1 MSKRET
7 RKQKTAHSKA
17 AGRRKSHSRRSPGQK
32 EKIWPINR
40 FYKDRLFHALFG
52 AEERKELTLELYN
65 AINHT
70 DYSNPADLKLN
81 TLEDMVYMGM
91 KNDVSFLLA
100 GDLNMFEQ
108 QSTWNPNMPVRCF
121 LYAAHALEKY
131 LNDTKK
137 APWLYTSSLVEIPTP
152 KLVVLYNGLKQTG
165 DTVLKLSDSF
175 EHSRGDL
182 EAIVHVYNIN
192 PGQELPCICRPLNDY
207 SSFVSNYRN
216 LVPSLG
222 PKTAA
227 DEALAR
233 LPTGAVK
240 NYIQSQKGEV
250 IDMLLTEYN
259 EEEVWKTIRESEAIE
274 ARKEAR
280 KEAEQ
285 EAEKKF
291 KDILAEKDH
300 ALSEKDQIIAQLKQ
314 RLAAAGR

>member
-1 MSKRET
+1 
-7 RKQKTAHSKA
+7 
-17 AGRRKSHSRRSPGQK
+17 
-32 EKIWPINR
+32 
-40 FYKDRLFHALFG
+40 
-52 AEERKELTLELYN
+52 
-65 AINHT
+65 
-70 DYSNPADLKLN
+70 
-81 TLEDMVYMGM
+81 
-91 KNDVSFLLA
+91 
-100 GDLNMFEQ
+100 
-108 QSTWNPNMPVRCF
+108 MPVRCF

-165 DTVLKLSDSF
+165 DIVLKLSDSF
-175 EHSRGDL
+175 KHSRGDL

-216 LVPSLG
+216 LVPALG
-222 PKTAA
+222 SKTAA

-280 KEAEQ
+280 KEVRKEVRKEAEQ

>member
-1 MSKRET
+1 M
-7 RKQKTAHSKA
+7 
-17 AGRRKSHSRRSPGQK
+17 
-32 EKIWPINR
+32 
-40 FYKDRLFHALFG
+40 
-52 AEERKELTLELYN
+52 
-65 AINHT
+65 
-70 DYSNPADLKLN
+70 
-81 TLEDMVYMGM
+81 
-91 KNDVSFLLA
+91 
-100 GDLNMFEQ
+100 
-108 QSTWNPNMPVRCF
+108 
-121 LYAAHALEKY
+121 
-131 LNDTKK
+131 
-137 APWLYTSSLVEIPTP
+137 
-152 KLVVLYNGLKQTG
+152 
-165 DTVLKLSDSF
+165 
-175 EHSRGDL
+175 
-182 EAIVHVYNIN
+182 YNIN

-222 PKTAA
+222 SKTAA

-280 KEAEQ
+280 KEVKKEAEQ

>member
-1 MSKRET
+1 
-7 RKQKTAHSKA
+7 
-17 AGRRKSHSRRSPGQK
+17 
-32 EKIWPINR
+32 
-40 FYKDRLFHALFG
+40 
-52 AEERKELTLELYN
+52 
-65 AINHT
+65 
-70 DYSNPADLKLN
+70 
-81 TLEDMVYMGM
+81 MV
-91 KNDVSFLLA
+91 
-100 GDLNMFEQ
+100 
-108 QSTWNPNMPVRCF
+108 
-121 LYAAHALEKY
+121 
-131 LNDTKK
+131 
-137 APWLYTSSLVEIPTP
+137 

-165 DTVLKLSDSF
+165 DTVLKLFDSF

-222 PKTAA
+222 SKTAA

-233 LPTGAVK
+233 LPAGAVK

>member
-1 MSKRET
+1 M
-7 RKQKTAHSKA
+7 
-17 AGRRKSHSRRSPGQK
+17 
-32 EKIWPINR
+32 
-40 FYKDRLFHALFG
+40 
-52 AEERKELTLELYN
+52 
-65 AINHT
+65 
-70 DYSNPADLKLN
+70 
-81 TLEDMVYMGM
+81 
-91 KNDVSFLLA
+91 
-100 GDLNMFEQ
+100 
-108 QSTWNPNMPVRCF
+108 
-121 LYAAHALEKY
+121 
-131 LNDTKK
+131 
-137 APWLYTSSLVEIPTP
+137 
-152 KLVVLYNGLKQTG
+152 
-165 DTVLKLSDSF
+165 
-175 EHSRGDL
+175 
-182 EAIVHVYNIN
+182 YNIN

-207 SSFVSNYRN
+207 FSFVSNYRN

-280 KEAEQ
+280 KEVRKEAEQ

>member
-1 MSKRET
+1 M
-7 RKQKTAHSKA
+7 
-17 AGRRKSHSRRSPGQK
+17 
-32 EKIWPINR
+32 
-40 FYKDRLFHALFG
+40 
-52 AEERKELTLELYN
+52 
-65 AINHT
+65 
-70 DYSNPADLKLN
+70 
-81 TLEDMVYMGM
+81 
-91 KNDVSFLLA
+91 
-100 GDLNMFEQ
+100 
-108 QSTWNPNMPVRCF
+108 
-121 LYAAHALEKY
+121 
-131 LNDTKK
+131 
-137 APWLYTSSLVEIPTP
+137 
-152 KLVVLYNGLKQTG
+152 
-165 DTVLKLSDSF
+165 
-175 EHSRGDL
+175 
-182 EAIVHVYNIN
+182 YNIN

-216 LVPSLG
+216 LVPSLDS
-222 PKTAA
+222 KTAA

-280 KEAEQ
+280 KEVKKEAEQ

>member
-1 MSKRET
+1 M
-7 RKQKTAHSKA
+7 
-17 AGRRKSHSRRSPGQK
+17 
-32 EKIWPINR
+32 
-40 FYKDRLFHALFG
+40 
-52 AEERKELTLELYN
+52 
-65 AINHT
+65 
-70 DYSNPADLKLN
+70 
-81 TLEDMVYMGM
+81 
-91 KNDVSFLLA
+91 
-100 GDLNMFEQ
+100 
-108 QSTWNPNMPVRCF
+108 
-121 LYAAHALEKY
+121 
-131 LNDTKK
+131 
-137 APWLYTSSLVEIPTP
+137 
-152 KLVVLYNGLKQTG
+152 
-165 DTVLKLSDSF
+165 
-175 EHSRGDL
+175 
-182 EAIVHVYNIN
+182 YNIN
-192 PGQELPCICRPLNDY
+192 QGQELPCICRPLNDY

-222 PKTAA
+222 SRTAA

-274 ARKEAR
+274 ARKEA
-280 KEAEQ
+280 EQ

>member
-1 MSKRET
+1 M
-7 RKQKTAHSKA
+7 
-17 AGRRKSHSRRSPGQK
+17 
-32 EKIWPINR
+32 
-40 FYKDRLFHALFG
+40 
-52 AEERKELTLELYN
+52 
-65 AINHT
+65 
-70 DYSNPADLKLN
+70 
-81 TLEDMVYMGM
+81 
-91 KNDVSFLLA
+91 
-100 GDLNMFEQ
+100 
-108 QSTWNPNMPVRCF
+108 
-121 LYAAHALEKY
+121 
-131 LNDTKK
+131 
-137 APWLYTSSLVEIPTP
+137 
-152 KLVVLYNGLKQTG
+152 
-165 DTVLKLSDSF
+165 
-175 EHSRGDL
+175 
-182 EAIVHVYNIN
+182 YNIN

-280 KEAEQ
+280 KEVRKEAEQ

>member
-1 MSKRET
+1 M
-7 RKQKTAHSKA
+7 
-17 AGRRKSHSRRSPGQK
+17 
-32 EKIWPINR
+32 
-40 FYKDRLFHALFG
+40 
-52 AEERKELTLELYN
+52 
-65 AINHT
+65 
-70 DYSNPADLKLN
+70 
-81 TLEDMVYMGM
+81 
-91 KNDVSFLLA
+91 
-100 GDLNMFEQ
+100 
-108 QSTWNPNMPVRCF
+108 
-121 LYAAHALEKY
+121 
-131 LNDTKK
+131 
-137 APWLYTSSLVEIPTP
+137 
-152 KLVVLYNGLKQTG
+152 
-165 DTVLKLSDSF
+165 
-175 EHSRGDL
+175 
-182 EAIVHVYNIN
+182 YNIN

-222 PKTAA
+222 SKTAA

-240 NYIQSQKGEV
+240 SYIQSQKGEV

-280 KEAEQ
+280 KEVKKEAEQ

>member
-1 MSKRET
+1 M
-7 RKQKTAHSKA
+7 
-17 AGRRKSHSRRSPGQK
+17 
-32 EKIWPINR
+32 
-40 FYKDRLFHALFG
+40 
-52 AEERKELTLELYN
+52 
-65 AINHT
+65 
-70 DYSNPADLKLN
+70 
-81 TLEDMVYMGM
+81 
-91 KNDVSFLLA
+91 
-100 GDLNMFEQ
+100 
-108 QSTWNPNMPVRCF
+108 
-121 LYAAHALEKY
+121 
-131 LNDTKK
+131 
-137 APWLYTSSLVEIPTP
+137 
-152 KLVVLYNGLKQTG
+152 
-165 DTVLKLSDSF
+165 
-175 EHSRGDL
+175 
-182 EAIVHVYNIN
+182 YNIN

-240 NYIQSQKGEV
+240 NYIESQKGEV

-274 ARKEAR
+274 ARKEARKEVR

>member
-1 MSKRET
+1 M
-7 RKQKTAHSKA
+7 
-17 AGRRKSHSRRSPGQK
+17 
-32 EKIWPINR
+32 
-40 FYKDRLFHALFG
+40 
-52 AEERKELTLELYN
+52 
-65 AINHT
+65 
-70 DYSNPADLKLN
+70 
-81 TLEDMVYMGM
+81 
-91 KNDVSFLLA
+91 
-100 GDLNMFEQ
+100 
-108 QSTWNPNMPVRCF
+108 
-121 LYAAHALEKY
+121 
-131 LNDTKK
+131 
-137 APWLYTSSLVEIPTP
+137 
-152 KLVVLYNGLKQTG
+152 
-165 DTVLKLSDSF
+165 
-175 EHSRGDL
+175 
-182 EAIVHVYNIN
+182 YNIN

-280 KEAEQ
+280 KEVKKEAEQ

-291 KDILAEKDH
+291 KNILAEKDH

>member
-1 MSKRET
+1 M
-7 RKQKTAHSKA
+7 
-17 AGRRKSHSRRSPGQK
+17 
-32 EKIWPINR
+32 
-40 FYKDRLFHALFG
+40 
-52 AEERKELTLELYN
+52 
-65 AINHT
+65 
-70 DYSNPADLKLN
+70 
-81 TLEDMVYMGM
+81 
-91 KNDVSFLLA
+91 
-100 GDLNMFEQ
+100 
-108 QSTWNPNMPVRCF
+108 
-121 LYAAHALEKY
+121 
-131 LNDTKK
+131 
-137 APWLYTSSLVEIPTP
+137 
-152 KLVVLYNGLKQTG
+152 
-165 DTVLKLSDSF
+165 
-175 EHSRGDL
+175 
-182 EAIVHVYNIN
+182 YNIN

-222 PKTAA
+222 SKTAA

-240 NYIQSQKGEV
+240 NYIQSQKGKV

-280 KEAEQ
+280 KEVKKEAEQ